1 MSKSRWKGPHSSFML
16 LKTINRQLKKEILT
30 KSRNSAILPQF
41 VGKTLQ
47 VHNGKSY
54 TKVSITETMVGHKL
68 GEFSPTRK
76 RFSFKQK
83 KQK

>member
-1 MSKSRWKGPHSSFML
+1 MSKSKWKGPNSSFML
-16 LKTINRQLKKEILT
+16 LKNISRQLKKEVLT
-30 KSRNSAILPQF
+30 KARNSVVLPIF

-47 VHNGKSY
+47 IHNGKSY
-54 TKVSITETMVGHKL
+54 TKVTITETMVGHKL

>member
-1 MSKSRWKGPHSSFML
+1 MSKSKWKGPNASFIL
-16 LKTINRQLKKEILT
+16 LDAINQQSKKEIIT
-30 KSRNSAILPQF
+30 QSRNSVILPQF
-41 VGKTLQ
+41 VGKTIQ

-54 TKVSITETMVGHKL
+54 AKVNVTENMIGHKL
-68 GEFSPTRK
+68 GEFAPTRK

>member
-1 MSKSRWKGPHSSFML
+1 MSKSKWKGPNSSFML
-16 LKTINRQLKKEILT
+16 LKNINQQLKKEILT
-30 KSRNSAILPQF
+30 KSRSSVVLPIF

-47 VHNGKSY
+47 IHNGKSY
-54 TKVSITETMVGHKL
+54 TKVIITEPMVGHKL